1 MATPDRERA
10 KGILTQI
17 WKEVADEDGEAD
29 LQEVSTEVR
38 TSITALL
45 GSETVSFTY
54 SLPTQLLGKV
64 TNPELDALCLQRGE
78 NEESQWDPRSFA
90 TRVIVPW
97 VGENENV
104 LGTSQDPYV
113 SNPHAANYVP
123 RPLGQ

>member
-78 NEESQWDPRSFA
+78 NEESQ
-90 TRVIVPW
+90 
-97 VGENENV
+97 
-104 LGTSQDPYV
+104 
-113 SNPHAANYVP
+113 
-123 RPLGQ
+123 